1 MSVAHTMA
9 QMYKLDGWQ
18 NLRWKRE
25 INKNIPDAETPF
37 FLFFSDKTSDEIPPS
52 PPTSCHSSSQP
63 PNQPGHNSVSVIIN
77 TMFSS
82 SYSYFEKKLAKVL
95 IHPAPNCISNIQFLL
110 SLVPTANRANVGF
123 AC

>member
-52 PPTSCHSSSQP
+52 PPTLP
-63 PNQPGHNSVSVIIN
+63 LNLRTNQATTVFRS
-77 TMFSS
+77 
-82 SYSYFEKKLAKVL
+82 
-95 IHPAPNCISNIQFLL
+95 LL
-110 SLVPTANRANVGF
+110 TPCFRHLTHILKRSWQKF
-123 AC
+123 